1 MVNPPTAAELRRKL
15 QQAHPADRHKVEAEI
30 ESARQ
35 KMMKDAALNTVNAA
49 GKLANQVVASTSN
62 RVNEL
67 NAEVE
72 RLTKAMANMNIGLQV
87 RKRMTPQ
94 DMRDALNGLFD
105 QYNFSPAEE
114 LVMMLKNPNHPFYI
128 QDAGTR
134 VRVLQD
140 LNSYVMPKLKSTE
153 ITGEVKHKHVIMIKR
168 FGDDG
173 AVQIEK
179 AAEQKILDVPVVTRE
194 ITPVTEGGSD
204 GRN

>member
-15 QQAHPADRHKVEAEI
+15 QQAHPADRQKVQQEV
-30 ESARQ
+30 ESDRQ

-49 GKLANQVVASTSN
+49 KTAAQNIVAQANTAVASTSN

-72 RLTKAMANMNIGLQV
+72 RLTKALADINIGLQV

-114 LVMMLKNPNHPFYI
+114 LVMMLKNPSHPFYI

-153 ITGEVKHKHVIMIKR
+153 IKGEVEHKHTITILRIGEDGTRKKEELAARPIEVPTIKMM
-168 FGDDG
+168 
-173 AVQIEK
+173 E
-179 AAEQKILDVPVVTRE
+179 VPRE
-194 ITPVTEGGSD
+194 
-204 GRN
+204 